1 MHKKIVSFMAPY
13 ADSNWTEE
21 ATQEL
26 FSSLFGNYE
35 KFLKKGDNVNI
46 ADDDEDEVDEV
57 DEPEVVEDS
66 EMKIL

>member
-13 ADSNWTEE
+13 SDSNWTEE

-26 FSSLFGNYE
+26 YSSLFGNYE
-35 KFLKKGDNVNI
+35 KFLNKGDNVNI
-46 ADDDEDEVDEV
+46 NDDEVDDGE
-57 DEPEVVEDS
+57 EPVVVEDE